1 MMQVVKNH
9 KRIYTS
15 GDSTWSRGRSFDAS
29 SDYKIPR
36 KRVKFDR

>member
-9 KRIYTS
+9 KSNYAN
-15 GDSTWSRGRSFDAS
+15 GDSTWSRGRSFDS
-29 SDYKIPR
+29 GRKYKTPK